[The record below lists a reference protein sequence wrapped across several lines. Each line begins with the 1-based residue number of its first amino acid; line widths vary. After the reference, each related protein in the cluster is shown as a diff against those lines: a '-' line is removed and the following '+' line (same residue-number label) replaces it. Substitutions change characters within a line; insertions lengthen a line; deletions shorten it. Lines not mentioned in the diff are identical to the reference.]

1 MRQSIVNT
9 SVWLGTK
16 TPTFHIPVS
25 LLYVPTDAED
35 EIYANPLGR
44 ISVTT
49 ALGSVKYG
57 FKFVTVIVKVTSKSS
72 CFVVSLI
79 ISRSEQ
85 GITSTSTGA
94 EIPDSPQSLI
104 TCTA

>member
-1 MRQSIVNT
+1 QSIVNT
-9 SVWLGTK
+9 SIWLGTK

-25 LLYVPTDAED
+25 LLYVPTDVVD
-35 EIYANPLGR
+35 ETYVKPLG
-44 ISVTT
+44 STSDTT
-49 ALGSVKYG
+49 ALDSVKYG

-85 GITSTSTGA
+85 GTTSTDTGA
-94 EIPDSPQSLI
+94 EIPDKPQSLI
-104 TCTA
+104 T